1 MATSNMQHAV
11 QHLAWRAGFGPS
23 VKELNRLRNLDV
35 KDYLKLLFAN
45 SSKKPAYLE
54 AIRNPYTG
62 PPGTN
67 YAKQMQALS
76 EKERIEFRKRLREST
91 KELNRIWMNEMIH
104 SSAQLREK
112 MAFFWHG
119 HFACR
124 STNVIHH
131 QLLLQEVRTHA
142 LGKFPDLL
150 LAVSKSAAMINFLNN
165 NQNRKNHPNE
175 NFAREVM
182 ELFTIGKGNYTE
194 EDISEA
200 ARAFTGWGAN
210 SDGSFVFRASQ
221 HDKGVKKIFGKTG
234 NFSGEEVLKMLLE
247 NKATARHLVEKIY
260 RFFVN
265 EDLNEKIVV
274 SLADEFYASGYD
286 IGKLMMKIFSSD
298 WFYHPENIGTKIKS
312 PIELWV
318 GINRQI
324 PMEVKNHNA
333 VYFFHYILE
342 HVLFFPP
349 NVAGWPTGKAWID
362 SSSLLYRL
370 KLPMVLNAEAEIN
383 VQPKADD
390 DVQMGE
396 PVGPLRGLVATM
408 KWNEFLP
415 AFSKVPMDDL
425 PKALSDFLLQTTSK
439 PPENVLRR
447 YTRETSRENFVSS
460 RTLLLM
466 QSPEYQYC

>member
-1 MATSNMQHAV
+1 MQRAV

-23 VKELNRLRNLDV
+23 VKELNRLRNLDL
-35 KDYLKLLFAN
+35 KEYLNLLFTN
-45 SSKKPAYLE
+45 SSKKPVYIE
-54 AIRNPYTG
+54 AIKSPYTG

-67 YAKQMQALS
+67 YTKQMQALS
-76 EKERIEFRKRLREST
+76 EKERNELRKRLREST
-91 KELNRIWMNEMIH
+91 KVLNRIWLNEMIN
-104 SSAQLREK
+104 SNAQLREK

-131 QLLLQEVRTHA
+131 QLLLHEIRTHA
-142 LGKFPDLL
+142 LGKFSDLL
-150 LAVSKSAAMINFLNN
+150 FAVSKSAAMINFLNN

-182 ELFTIGKGNYTE
+182 ELFTLGKGHYTE
-194 EDISEA
+194 DDIKEA

-210 SDGSFVFRASQ
+210 SDGSFVLRASQ
-221 HDKGVKKIFGKTG
+221 HDKGVKKIFGVVG
-234 NFSGEEVLKMLLE
+234 NFSGEDVLNMLLE
-247 NKATARHLVEKIY
+247 KKATARHLVEKIY

-265 EDLNEKIVV
+265 EEMNEKIIT
-274 SLADEFYASGYD
+274 SLTDEFYTSGYD
-286 IGKLMMKIFSSD
+286 IGKLMKRIFSSD
-298 WFYHPENIGTKIKS
+298 WFYHSENIGTRIKS

-318 GINRQI
+318 GINRQV
-324 PMEVKNHNA
+324 PMDVKNHSA

-342 HVLFFPP
+342 HVLFYPP

-396 PVGPLRGLVATM
+396 PVGPLRGLVATL

-415 AFSKVPMDDL
+415 AFSRVSIDDL
-425 PKALSDFLLQTTSK
+425 PLALSDFILQTDSK
-439 PPENVLRR
+439 PTEEVLRR
-447 YTRETSRENFVSS
+447 YTRDTSRETYISS